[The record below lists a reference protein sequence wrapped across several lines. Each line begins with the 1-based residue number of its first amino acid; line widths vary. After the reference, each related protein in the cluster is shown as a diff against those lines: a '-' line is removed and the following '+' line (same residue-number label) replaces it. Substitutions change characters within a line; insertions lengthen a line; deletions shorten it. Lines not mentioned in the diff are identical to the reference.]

1 MKKILITILF
11 LIFFTPIAVYSEVV
25 HVSLDEAV
33 SLALDKNLDIKSKRK
48 KVEELKQ
55 DIKIANALKN
65 PQFQSN
71 FLMGKVT
78 RGNSSQFGLAVPV
91 EVAKRGIR
99 KKVAQI
105 NLKIAE
111 DEIRASEHEL
121 KIRVMRAYFN
131 ILYMKSVVKILH
143 EREKMFRNMKSIAD
157 NHEQYELHTSID
169 ILQNDMKYKKQLVL
183 LNKAKAELLGA
194 QFSLNDVMNIEGSK
208 VMYDTVETS
217 LFAKNL
223 AILDINIP
231 EYQVIEDTAME
242 FSYALAIAEHNI
254 EKRGAEVTQAKRK
267 RIPDVTVAG
276 GYAYQTAHQTKNVA
290 LPGAFVGA
298 TVDVPILY
306 SFTPD
311 IKKAKIV
318 LNRAEIDKASFEN
331 HLKFALKE
339 DYNDFKYAKENIEY
353 YKEIVES
360 SRGVLEEYKKRYEKG
375 QVMLLHLL
383 QVETAH
389 QENVREYINAVQVFY
404 DAYLSLMQNVGHD
417 ILLDEEM

>member
-1 MKKILITILF
+1 MKKILLTILCFIF
-11 LIFFTPIAVYSEVV
+11 LTQVAGYSEVV
-25 HVSLDEAV
+25 HISLDEAV
-33 SLALDKNLDIKSKRK
+33 SLAIDKNLDIKSKRK
-48 KVEELKQ
+48 KAEELKQ

-71 FLMGKVT
+71 FLIGRVT

-105 NLKIAE
+105 NLQIAE
-111 DEIRASEHEL
+111 NEIRASEHEL

-131 ILYMKSVVKILH
+131 ILYMKSVVKILQ
-143 EREKMFRNMKSIAD
+143 EREKMFRSIKSIAD

-183 LNKAKAELLGA
+183 LNKAKANLLGA
-194 QFSLNDVMNIEGSK
+194 QFALNDVMNIEGSK
-208 VMYDTVETS
+208 VMYDTIEAS
-217 LFAKNL
+217 LFSKDL
-223 AILDINIP
+223 AILNINIP
-231 EYQVIEDTAME
+231 QYQVIEDTAMQY
-242 FSYALAIAEHNI
+242 SYALSIAEQNI
-254 EKRGAEVTQAKRK
+254 EKRSAEVTQAKRK

-276 GYAYQTAHQTKNVA
+276 GYAYQTAHQTRGAA

-298 TVDVPILY
+298 GLDIPILY
-306 SFTPD
+306 SYTPD
-311 IKKAKIV
+311 VKKAKIV

-339 DYNDFKYAKENIEY
+339 DYNDFKYAKENIEH
-353 YKEIVES
+353 YKVILQES
-360 SRGVLEEYKKRYEKG
+360 MEVFDNYKKRYEKG
-375 QVMLLHLL
+375 QVMLLNLL

-404 DAYLSLMQNVGHD
+404 DAYLNLMQNVGHD
-417 ILLDEEM
+417 ILLEEEM

>member
-1 MKKILITILF
+1 MKKILLTILCFIF
-11 LIFFTPIAVYSEVV
+11 LTQVAGYSEVV
-25 HVSLDEAV
+25 HISLDEAV
-33 SLALDKNLDIKSKRK
+33 SLAIDKNLDIKSKRK
-48 KVEELKQ
+48 KAEELKQ

-71 FLMGKVT
+71 FLVGRVT
-78 RGNSSQFGLAVPV
+78 RGNSSQFGLALPV

-105 NLKIAE
+105 NLQIAE
-111 DEIRASEHEL
+111 NEIRASEHEL

-131 ILYMKSVVKILH
+131 ILYMKSVVKILQ
-143 EREKMFRNMKSIAD
+143 EREKMFRSIKSIAD

-183 LNKAKAELLGA
+183 LNKAKANLLGA
-194 QFSLNDVMNIEGSK
+194 QFALNDVMNIDGSK
-208 VMYDTVETS
+208 VMYDTIEAS
-217 LFAKNL
+217 LFSKDL
-223 AILDINIP
+223 AILNINIP
-231 EYQVIEDTAME
+231 QYQVIEDTAMQY
-242 FSYALAIAEHNI
+242 SYALSIAEQNI
-254 EKRGAEVTQAKRK
+254 EKRSAEVTQAKRK

-276 GYAYQTAHQTKNVA
+276 GYAYQTAHQTRGAA

-298 TVDVPILY
+298 GFDIPILY
-306 SFTPD
+306 SYTPD
-311 IKKAKIV
+311 VKKAKIV

-339 DYNDFKYAKENIEY
+339 DYNDFKYAKENIEH
-353 YKEIVES
+353 YKVILQES
-360 SRGVLEEYKKRYEKG
+360 MEVLDNYKKRYEKG
-375 QVMLLHLL
+375 QVMLLNLL

-404 DAYLSLMQNVGHD
+404 DAYLNLMQNVGHD
-417 ILLDEEM
+417 ILLEEEM

>member
-48 KVEELKQ
+48 KVEEFKQ

-131 ILYMKSVVKILH
+131 ILYMKSVVKILQ

-311 IKKAKIV
+311 VKKAKIV

-339 DYNDFKYAKENIEY
+339 DYNDFKYAKENITY
-353 YKEIVES
+353 YKEILES

>member
-1 MKKILITILF
+1 MKKILLTIIC
-11 LIFFTPIAVYSEVV
+11 LIFFTPVAVYSEVV

-33 SLALDKNLDIKSKRK
+33 SLALEKNLDIKSKRK
-48 KVEELKQ
+48 KAEELKQ

-65 PQFQSN
+65 PQFHSN
-71 FLMGKVT
+71 FLVGRVT

-105 NLKIAE
+105 SLKIAE

-131 ILYMKSVVKILH
+131 ILYMKSVVKILQ
-143 EREKMFRNMKSIAD
+143 EREKMFRSMKSIAN

-183 LNKAKAELLGA
+183 LNKAKANLLGA
-194 QFSLNDVMNIEGSK
+194 QFALNDVMNIEGSK

-217 LFAKNL
+217 LFAKDL

-242 FSYALAIAEHNI
+242 YSYALSIAEQNI
-254 EKRGAEVTQAKRK
+254 EKRAAEVTQAKRK

-276 GYAYQTAHQTKNVA
+276 GYAYQTARQTHAEA
-290 LPGAFVGA
+290 LPGAFVG
-298 TVDVPILY
+298 VGFDVPILY
-306 SFTPD
+306 SYTPD
-311 IKKAKIV
+311 VKKAKIV

-339 DYNDFKYAKENIEY
+339 DYNDFKYAKENIEH
-353 YKEIVES
+353 YKVILQESVE
-360 SRGVLEEYKKRYEKG
+360 VLDNYKKRYENG
-375 QVMLLHLL
+375 QVILLNLL

-417 ILLDEEM
+417 ILLKEEM

>member
-1 MKKILITILF
+1 MKKILLTILCFIF
-11 LIFFTPIAVYSEVV
+11 LTQVAGYSEVV
-25 HVSLDEAV
+25 HISLDEAV
-33 SLALDKNLDIKSKRK
+33 SLAIDKNLDIKSKRK
-48 KVEELKQ
+48 KAEELKQ

-71 FLMGKVT
+71 FLVGRVT
-78 RGNSSQFGLAVPV
+78 RGNSSQFGLALPV

-105 NLKIAE
+105 NLQIAE
-111 DEIRASEHEL
+111 NEIRASEHEL

-131 ILYMKSVVKILH
+131 ILYMKSVVKILQ
-143 EREKMFRNMKSIAD
+143 EREKMFRSIKSIAD

-183 LNKAKAELLGA
+183 LNQAKANLLSA
-194 QFSLNDVMNIEGSK
+194 QFALNDVMNIDGSK
-208 VMYDTVETS
+208 VMYDTIEAS
-217 LFAKNL
+217 LFSKDL
-223 AILDINIP
+223 AILNINIP
-231 EYQVIEDTAME
+231 QYQVIEDTAMQY
-242 FSYALAIAEHNI
+242 SYALSIAEQNI
-254 EKRGAEVTQAKRK
+254 EKRSAEVTQAKRK

-276 GYAYQTAHQTKNVA
+276 GYAYQTAHQTRGAA

-298 TVDVPILY
+298 GFDIPILY
-306 SFTPD
+306 SYTPD
-311 IKKAKIV
+311 VKKAKIV

-339 DYNDFKYAKENIEY
+339 DYNDFKYAKENIEH
-353 YKEIVES
+353 YKVILQES
-360 SRGVLEEYKKRYEKG
+360 MEVLDNYKKRYEKG
-375 QVMLLHLL
+375 QVMLLNLL

-404 DAYLSLMQNVGHD
+404 DAYLNLMQNVGHD
-417 ILLDEEM
+417 ILLEEEM